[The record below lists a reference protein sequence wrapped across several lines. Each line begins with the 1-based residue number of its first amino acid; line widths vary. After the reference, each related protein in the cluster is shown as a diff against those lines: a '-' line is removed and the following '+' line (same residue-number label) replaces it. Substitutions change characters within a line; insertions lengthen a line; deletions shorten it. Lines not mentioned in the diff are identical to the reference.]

1 MYEILGSIPSTTK
14 KKIVKEFTHLAAE
27 AEEGFQL
34 LVPWLAAGVGGEP
47 EGSLSGRMGL
57 RRGDFRS

>member
-34 LVPWLAAGVGGEP
+34 VVPWLAAGVGVNLRAVCQGEW
-47 EGSLSGRMGL
+47 G
-57 RRGDFRS
+57 

>member
-14 KKIVKEFTHLAAE
+14 KKIAKEFTHLAAE
-27 AEEGFQL
+27 AEEGSQL
-34 LVPWLAAGVGGEP
+34 LVPWLAAGEGGP
-47 EGSLSGRMGL
+47 EGGLSGRMGL

>member
-1 MYEILGSIPSTTK
+1 MRFLGSIPSTTK

-27 AEEGFQL
+27 AEEGFLL
-34 LVPWLAAGVGGEP
+34 LVPWLAAGAGGGP